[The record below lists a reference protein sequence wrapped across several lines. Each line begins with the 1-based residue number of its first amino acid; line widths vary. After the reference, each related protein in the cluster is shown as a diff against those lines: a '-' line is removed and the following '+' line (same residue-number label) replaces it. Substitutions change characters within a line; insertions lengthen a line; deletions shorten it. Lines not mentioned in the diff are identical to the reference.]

1 MVNKTFVRVSGWLFL
16 LSGILF
22 VGASVFTGDRPLYA
36 WLGLSATVLLAMS
49 MWGIYDFMRGKA
61 NHAALKLGIGAMLT
75 GVIFLVGIYATAYIS
90 EAADQAAG
98 ATAPILDTFDDLF
111 MALNVV
117 VILIGALLT
126 YGIAPALIAYSGLKT
141 ATVPRWLSWM
151 GIVGGVYSLLWAGWG
166 WVFGPDNIIIFLP
179 GVVLIY
185 LWQVILGV
193 VMARYQVPVQQA
205 AAQN

>member
-1 MVNKTFVRVSGWLFL
+1 MVNKTFVRISGWLFL

-49 MWGIYDFMRGKA
+49 MWGIYDFMRGEA

-75 GVIFLVGIYATAYIS
+75 GIIFLVGIYTTAYIS
-90 EAADQAAG
+90 DAADLVTG
-98 ATAPILDTFDDLF
+98 ATGPILETFDAVF
-111 MALNVV
+111 QTLNVV

-126 YGIAPALIAYSGLKT
+126 YGIAPALIAFSGLKISF
-141 ATVPRWLSWM
+141 VPKWLSWM
-151 GIVGGVYSLLWAGWG
+151 GLVGGVYSLLWVGWG
-166 WVFGPDNIIIFLP
+166 WVFGPDNMFVLLP
-179 GVVLIY
+179 GVVLVY

-193 VMARYQVPVQQA
+193 VMARYQEPVRQA
-205 AAQN
+205 AVEN